1 MFFATT
7 MRQKPSLASGKGMNG
22 TYTTVKELIDK
33 LREYPEDA
41 IIYHAETID
50 GKPQDMYLAVTEVF
64 VQDGA
69 VMLY

>member
-1 MFFATT
+1 
-7 MRQKPSLASGKGMNG
+7 MNG

-50 GKPQDMYLAVTEVF
+50 GEPQDMYLAVTEVF
-64 VQDGA
+64 VQGAA
-69 VMLY
+69 VMIY